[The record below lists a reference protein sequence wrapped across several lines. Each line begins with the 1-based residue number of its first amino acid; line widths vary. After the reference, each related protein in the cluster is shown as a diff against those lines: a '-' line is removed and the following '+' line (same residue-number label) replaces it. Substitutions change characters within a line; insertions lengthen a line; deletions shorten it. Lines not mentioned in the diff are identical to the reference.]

1 MKTLT
6 LGRTDTAAY
15 TFVAVAGLHGLEKT
29 ISAPDQKTARR
40 EFWESLTDGQRD
52 STESVELLDVERFN
66 P

>member
-1 MKTLT
+1 MKTLK

-15 TFVAVAGLHGLEKT
+15 TFVAVAGLHEIEKT

-66 P
+66 L